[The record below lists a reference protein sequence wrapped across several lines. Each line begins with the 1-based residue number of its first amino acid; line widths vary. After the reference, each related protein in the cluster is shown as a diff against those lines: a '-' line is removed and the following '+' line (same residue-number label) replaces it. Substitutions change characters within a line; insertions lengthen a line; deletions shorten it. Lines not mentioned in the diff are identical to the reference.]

1 MIETTE
7 LPILQMH
14 STEALLPHEECD
26 PRRVEMLSQRILKE
40 GVLKNPPVVS
50 QIPGTD
56 RFVVLDGANRTMA
69 FLSLKVPHIVAQ
81 VVSYNDPGVK
91 IDTWFHVVAGMDIET
106 FESALKEI
114 AGMQVEVCSLIEA
127 RRALETGEAIAYIVR
142 EHKIRKVFPSRVSE
156 YHDLRILNDIVGAYK
171 GRADIFR
178 ASNDEWEKQSPYYP
192 GITAVVVFPPYEPDD
207 ILSAVKN
214 GYKIPSGVTRH
225 IIPFRAVNI
234 NIPLDILNAE
244 GTLASKREWLEDWW
258 MERMA
263 ANAIR
268 FYAEPT
274 FSFNE

>member
-7 LPILQMH
+7 LPVLQVH
-14 STEALLPHEECD
+14 PTEALVPHEECD
-26 PRRVEMLSQRILKE
+26 PRRVEILSQRILEE
-40 GVLKNPPVVS
+40 GLLKNPPVVS
-50 QIPGTD
+50 EIPDTD

-69 FLSLKVPHIVAQ
+69 FLALKIQHIVAQ
-81 VVSYNDPGVK
+81 VVSYNDPGVR
-91 IDTWFHVVAGMDIET
+91 IDTWYHVVAGLDIET

-114 AGMQVEVCSLIEA
+114 AGLEVEACSLKEA
-127 RRALETGEAIAYIVR
+127 RSALETGEAIAYIVR
-142 EHKIRKVFPSRVSE
+142 EHEIRVVCPSRVSE

-192 GITAVVVFPPYEPDD
+192 GITAVVVFPPYKPQD

-234 NIPLDILNAE
+234 NIPLDILNAQD
-244 GTLASKREWLEDWW
+244 TLINKRKWLQDWM

>member
-1 MIETTE
+1 MIESTE
-7 LPILQMH
+7 LPVLQVH
-14 STEALLPHEECD
+14 PTEALIPHEEVD
-26 PRRVEMLSQRILKE
+26 PRRVEVLSQRILRE
-40 GVLKNPPVVS
+40 GMLKNPPVVS
-50 QIPGTD
+50 DIPGTD

-69 FLSLKVPHIVAQ
+69 FFAMRVPHIVAQ

-91 IDTWFHVVAGMDIET
+91 IDTWYHVVAGMEIET

-114 AGMQVEVCSLIEA
+114 AGMEVEVCSLQDA
-127 RRALETGEAIAYIVR
+127 RKALETGEAIAYIVR
-142 EHKIRKVFPSRVSE
+142 EHKIRMVRPSLVSE
-156 YHDLRILNDIVGAYK
+156 YHDLRILNDIVGTYK

-192 GITAVVVFPPYEPDD
+192 GITAVVVFPPYEPQD

-234 NIPLDILNAE
+234 NIPLDILNAQD
-244 GTLASKREWLEDWW
+244 TLTNKRKWLDDWM